1 MNHFRALLRRV
12 FGQIKHHV
20 GTDQFGN
27 KYYFVPEQKTWTGQ
41 TIRSRRIIETV
52 NPKEIEYE
60 LGNIPLE
67 WEAWIRGSRK
77 DPPNIEEI
85 LKNEKYRTIIKS
97 RACEIQQDDA
107 IRKEKEYEEDLV
119 ARPVQT
125 PIKGHASA
133 HYFGKDK
140 ISSEPSSTANTFQPG
155 SWLPSENTSK
165 KK

>member
-1 MNHFRALLRRV
+1 MNHFRALLHRV

-27 KYYFVPEQKTWTGQ
+27 KYYFVPEQKTWT
-41 TIRSRRIIETV
+41 
-52 NPKEIEYE
+52 
-60 LGNIPLE
+60 
-67 WEAWIRGSRK
+67 AWIRGSRK
-77 DPPNIEEI
+77 DPPTIEEI

-107 IRKEKEYEEDLV
+107 IRKEKGYEEDLV

-125 PIKGHASA
+125 QIKGHASA

>member
-1 MNHFRALLRRV
+1 MNHFRALLHRV

-27 KYYFVPEQKTWTGQ
+27 KYYFVPEQKTWT
-41 TIRSRRIIETV
+41 
-52 NPKEIEYE
+52 
-60 LGNIPLE
+60 
-67 WEAWIRGSRK
+67 AWIRGSRK
-77 DPPNIEEI
+77 DPPTIEEI
-85 LKNEKYRTIIKS
+85 LKNEKYRTIIQS

-125 PIKGHASA
+125 QIKGHASA